1 MKFQELKAKAMQ
13 NEDFKKE
20 WDTQAPFSKETSFSK
35 ESSFWQIQEQLIQ
48 ARIDSK
54 LTQEQ
59 IADKMQV
66 AQSAVARFENARN
79 GCNINTL
86 IGYARAVGLK
96 KIVIDL

>member
-1 MKFQELKAKAMQ
+1 MKFQELKAKALQ

-20 WDTQAPFSKETSFSK
+20 WDAQAPFSKET
-35 ESSFWQIQEQLIQ
+35 SFWQIQEQLIQ

>member
-13 NEDFKKE
+13 NEDFKRE
-20 WDTQAPFSKETSFSK
+20 WDAQAP
-35 ESSFWQIQEQLIQ
+35 FWQIQEQLIQ

-54 LTQEQ
+54 LTQAQ

>member
-20 WDTQAPFSKETSFSK
+20 WDAQAP
-35 ESSFWQIQEQLIQ
+35 FWQIQEQLIQ
-48 ARIDSK
+48 ARIDSN
-54 LTQEQ
+54 LTQQE
-59 IADKMQV
+59 IADRMRVK
-66 AQSAVARFENARN
+66 QSAVARLESAQN

>member
-1 MKFQELKAKAMQ
+1 MKFQELKAKALKD
-13 NEDFKKE
+13 EAFKKE
-20 WDTQAPFSKETSFSK
+20 WDVQAP
-35 ESSFWQIQEQLIQ
+35 FWQIQEQLIQ

-54 LTQEQ
+54 LTQAQ

-96 KIVIDL
+96 KLVIDL

>member
-20 WDTQAPFSKETSFSK
+20 WDTQAPF
-35 ESSFWQIQEQLIQ
+35 WQIQEQLIQ

-54 LTQEQ
+54 LTQAQ

>member
-1 MKFQELKAKAMQ
+1 MKFQELKARALQ

-20 WDTQAPFSKETSFSK
+20 WDAQAP
-35 ESSFWQIQEQLIQ
+35 FWQIQEQLIQ

-54 LTQEQ
+54 LTQKQ
-59 IADKMQV
+59 IADKMQE

>member
-1 MKFQELKAKAMQ
+1 MKFQELKARALQ
-13 NEDFKKE
+13 NEAFKKE
-20 WDTQAPFSKETSFSK
+20 WDAQAP
-35 ESSFWQIQEQLIQ
+35 FWQIQEQLIQ

-54 LTQEQ
+54 LTQAQ

>member
-1 MKFQELKAKAMQ
+1 MKFQELKARALQ

-20 WDTQAPFSKETSFSK
+20 WDAQAP
-35 ESSFWQIQEQLIQ
+35 FWQIQEQLIQ